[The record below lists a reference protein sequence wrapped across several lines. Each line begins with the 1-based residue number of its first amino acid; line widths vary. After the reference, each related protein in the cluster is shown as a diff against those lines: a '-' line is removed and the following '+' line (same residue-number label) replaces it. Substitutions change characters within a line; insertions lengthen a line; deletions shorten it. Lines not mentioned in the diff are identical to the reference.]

1 VTAPT
6 TLDELHAE
14 NAALRARIHLLE
26 AEKAEREQVHAAMAE
41 RFARLQ
47 RVLAELPL
55 IVDIFDISARRSV
68 FKNRDLDLLLG
79 YPTGALAAMG
89 PQPVM
94 YKTVHTD
101 DIPLVLEA
109 IRRMLDDQNPA
120 ESVIVEYRVR
130 RGDDKPG
137 WFRSELN
144 AFERTAEGRTATGLM
159 VTYDITETKL
169 AEEALRAL
177 NAELETL
184 VEART
189 VKLEETNE
197 ELRHENML
205 RTAIAAE
212 AEERARVIRALGS
225 PILRLQDDVLAMPII
240 GTLDQER
247 ASVMSGALLEAIS
260 RTGARFSVVDLTAVG
275 AMDDETTTHLH
286 ALVQAISLLGAEVV
300 ISGIGANVARMM
312 VQKGLHTDGVMVRSL
327 SDALR
332 YCRRRRQV

>member
-1 VTAPT
+1 MNPPT
-6 TLDELHAE
+6 TLDEFRDE
-14 NAALRARIHLLE
+14 NAALRARIHELE
-26 AEKAEREQVHAAMAE
+26 AEKAEREQAHAEMRQ

-55 IVDIFDISARRSV
+55 IVDIFDITARRSV

-89 PQPVM
+89 PQPVL
-94 YKTVHTD
+94 YKTVHPD
-101 DIPLVLEA
+101 DIPLVLGA
-109 IRRMLDDQNPA
+109 INRMLDDQNPA
-120 ESVIVEYRVR
+120 EGVIVEYRVN
-130 RGDDKPG
+130 RGDKKPG

-144 AFERTAEGRTATGLM
+144 AFERSAEGRTITGLM

-184 VEART
+184 VAART

-197 ELRHENML
+197 QLRDENRL
-205 RTAIAAE
+205 RTAIAAQ

-225 PILRLQDDVLAMPII
+225 PILRLHDDVLAMPII

-247 ASVMSGALLEAIS
+247 AAVMSATLLEAIS

-275 AMDDETTTHLH
+275 MMDDETTTHLQ
-286 ALVQAISLLGAEVV
+286 ALVRAISLLGAEVV
-300 ISGIGANVARMM
+300 ISGIGANIARVM
-312 VQKGLHTDGVMVRSL
+312 VEKGLRTDGVTVRSL
-327 SDALR
+327 SEALR
-332 YCRRRRQV
+332 YCMRRRRA